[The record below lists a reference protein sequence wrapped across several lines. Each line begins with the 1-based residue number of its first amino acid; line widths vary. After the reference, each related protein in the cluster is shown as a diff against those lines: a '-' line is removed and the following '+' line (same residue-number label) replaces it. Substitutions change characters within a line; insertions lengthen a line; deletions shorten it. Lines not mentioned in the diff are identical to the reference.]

1 MILVRL
7 DCVLPLDQHAH
18 VGLHELADGIVIHE
32 GGVYGGRDQQHQGQ
46 AVLGIR
52 SAREANVGKALIDR
66 LHRRVQ
72 DNLLV
77 HAAEHAADQVL
88 FCHSTLAPIRRP
100 YLFTVWMTLQ
110 SPVMFLP
117 TVNLILSSVMII
129 WENTFCGILQ

>member
-1 MILVRL
+1 MG
-7 DCVLPLDQHAH
+7 DAT
-18 VGLHELADGIVIHE
+18 AD
-32 GGVYGGRDQQHQGQ
+32 QGQ

-52 SAREANVGKALIDR
+52 SAREANVGKALLDR

-72 DNLLV
+72 DNLLI

-129 WENTFCGILQ
+129 WEYTFCGILQ